1 MRFDGVRVVVVLG
14 AVAAALGSATSQSS
28 APQYTAPGPSQP
40 QAQTYSPCEYAC
52 GQVARCNLAPYP
64 TCVAQCRQNGT
75 EQQPGGPEQLATIS
89 QSTCE
94 QLQSSMQQPVAPP
107 TTSASIDVDFD
118 VPPGYT
124 SAQQGS
130 MIALTPQ
137 RIDDATPCVYGLSPA
152 RRSTGSYDQDAT
164 AALLEPLPG
173 WQRKDQTINYAMRG
187 TSTSGWPY
195 YWVRADVMRPG
206 QSYEYMTVMAMA
218 FPASN
223 GQVNILWGM
232 GSPSKCLADDASF
245 ARLFHSLRPRGWK
258 SDGGKT
264 LAQNLIGLWRNSQ
277 SIGMG
282 QYSFKAGGRYEFA
295 INTTTEIGYLERTST
310 SLHEGS
316 YTLADGVLTL
326 SPDRASRGTERLRV
340 RIYDEYSLGR
350 WTRSLATL
358 DESTPQS
365 REVQYY
371 WIDRR

>member
-1 MRFDGVRVVVVLG
+1 MVLG
-14 AVAAALGSATSQSS
+14 AVVAAIGSATSQSS
-28 APQYTAPGPSQP
+28 PPPPQYAAPGPGQP

-52 GQVARCNLAPYP
+52 GQISRCYLAQYP
-64 TCVAQCRQNGT
+64 SCVAQCRQNGT
-75 EQQPGGPEQLATIS
+75 EQQPGGPEQLTVIS

-94 QLQSSMQQPVAPP
+94 QLQASMQQVPGAQQPVSSA
-107 TTSASIDVDFD
+107 TTSAGIDVDFD

-130 MIALTPQ
+130 MIVLTPQ
-137 RIDDATPCVYGLSPA
+137 GLDDATPCVYGLSPA
-152 RRSTGSYDQDAT
+152 RRSTGSYDQDAS
-164 AALLEPLPG
+164 AALLEPVPG

-187 TSTSGWPY
+187 TSATGWPY
-195 YWVRADVMRPG
+195 YWVRADAMRPG

-223 GQVNILWGM
+223 GQVSILWGI
-232 GSPSKCLADDASF
+232 GSPAKCLADDATF
-245 ARLFHSLRPRGWK
+245 ARLFHSLRPRGWQ

-295 INTTTEIGYLERTST
+295 INTTTDIGYLERTST
-310 SLHEGS
+310 SLHEGN
-316 YTLADGVLTL
+316 YALANGVLTL
-326 SPDRASRGTERLRV
+326 SPDRTSRGSERLRI

-358 DESTPQS
+358 DETAQQS

-371 WIDRR
+371 WIDRK